1 MRAFLALCL
10 LLFCATDAPAQS
22 PYAGEEQRRIKSLS
36 PERMEGLEAG
46 LGLGYA
52 KVAELNGYPGPRHVL
67 DLADELSL
75 SERQRARTQAL
86 FESMQARA
94 SELGRELIAAE
105 AELDRAFAEREITS
119 KSLAELLADSARI
132 ESDLRRVHL
141 QAHLDQVELLDE
153 AQVAEYLLLRGY
165 GKQAGTHDHQHHQ
178 P

>member
-1 MRAFLALCL
+1 MHAFLALCL

-36 PERMEGLEAG
+36 PERIEALEAG
-46 LGLGYA
+46 HGLGYA
-52 KVAELNGYPGPRHVL
+52 KAAELNGYPGPRHVL

-105 AELDRAFAEREITS
+105 AELDRAFAERKITS
-119 KSLAELLADSARI
+119 KRLGELLADSARI
-132 ESDLRRVHL
+132 EGELRRVHL
-141 QAHLDQVELLDE
+141 QAHLDQVEMLDE
-153 AQVAEYLLLRGY
+153 AQVAEYLRLRGY
-165 GKQAGTHDHQHHQ
+165 GKQAGAHSHQHQH
-178 P
+178 